1 MAEGDRQ
8 RSDYPSY
15 GDEFLKCREFLQKY
29 SEGEDNLP
37 YQVQLVRI
45 LYLVVVLT
53 SYLFWYWLWATLSFP
68 TLPPSL
74 TNVVLIS
81 ICCS

>member
-8 RSDYPSY
+8 RNDYPSY

-45 LYLVVVLT
+45 LYLVVVT
-53 SYLFWYWLWATLSFP
+53 YLVFILVLAVGHSKLSDVA
-68 TLPPSL
+68 SI
-74 TNVVLIS
+74 TNKCRFDFD
-81 ICCS
+81 CCS